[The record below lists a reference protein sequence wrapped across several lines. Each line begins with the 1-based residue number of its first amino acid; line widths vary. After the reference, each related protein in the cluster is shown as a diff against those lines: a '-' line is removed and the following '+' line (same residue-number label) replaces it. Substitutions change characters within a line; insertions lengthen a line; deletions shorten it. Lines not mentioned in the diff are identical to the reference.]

1 MKKLLIVCLALG
13 VCAIAASL
21 TAYSKVFN
29 DTYKVKA
36 DSALSKAACAVCH
49 VSAKGGKLNPYG
61 LDIQVK
67 MKEAKSKK
75 ITPEILAKVE
85 GLDSD
90 KDGVKNVDE
99 IKKDAFPG
107 VK

>member
-1 MKKLLIVCLALG
+1 MKKLLIVCFALG
-13 VCAIAASL
+13 ICAIAVSL

-67 MKEAKSKK
+67 MKEAKTKK
-75 ITPEILAKVE
+75 ITKEILAKVE
-85 GLDSD
+85 ALDSD
-90 KDGVKNVDE
+90 KDGVKNIDE
-99 IKKDAFPG
+99 IKKGTFPG